1 MSELTKA
8 RAGQPASHVL
18 RSRVIAAIE
27 EFIKSSERREWLQ
40 AFASNQLRLAI
51 DDEYRVSI
59 ARGDAIE
66 RGLFSIPL
74 GALDLDCWA
83 IELGG
88 GVKDAALDNVAQ
100 SVVRAFARPKWWVA

>member
-8 RAGQPASHVL
+8 RAGKPASQVL
-18 RSRVIAAIE
+18 RSLVIVAIE
-27 EFIKSSERREWLQ
+27 AFIRGSERREWLQ

-51 DDEYRVSI
+51 DEEYRVSI
-59 ARGDAIE
+59 ARGEAIE
-66 RGLFSIPL
+66 RGSFSIPL

-88 GVKDAALDNVAQ
+88 GVRDAALDNVAQ
-100 SVVRAFARPKWWVA
+100 LVVRAFARPKWWVA

>member
-8 RAGQPASHVL
+8 RARQPASYVL
-18 RSRVIAAIE
+18 RSRVIAAID
-27 EFIKSSERREWLQ
+27 EFIRSSERREWLQ
-40 AFASNQLRLAI
+40 AFSSNQLRLAI
-51 DDEYRVSI
+51 DDKYRVSI
-59 ARGDAIE
+59 ARGEAIE
-66 RGLFSIPL
+66 RGFFSIPL

-100 SVVRAFARPKWWVA
+100 LVVRAFERPKWWVT